1 MLGMRHHDDAMS
13 GCIYRSRLAGREI
26 EGARR
31 VALTGGGLRIWLRGV
46 AFAAA
51 GVAASGCSMMP
62 DMSEFRLPNRNS
74 FLPAST
80 AAYVGPVSRTGPV
93 GPGDLVDGQGSCS
106 GAGNGAEATAGVQRG
121 VGLEMTECEVVRAL
135 GPPQSAQIGDE
146 GNGVR
151 SSVLTYRSGDR
162 PGVYRFSGGRLKII
176 EQGDEPLPAAKKPPA
191 KKPKSA

>member
-1 MLGMRHHDDAMS
+1 M
-13 GCIYRSRLAGREI
+13 
-26 EGARR
+26 
-31 VALTGGGLRIWLRGV
+31 ALTGGGLRAWLRGV

-51 GVAASGCSMMP
+51 AVAASGCSVMP

-74 FLPAST
+74 FLPSST
-80 AAYVGPVSRTGPV
+80 AAYVGPVSKTGPV
-93 GPGDLVDGQGSCS
+93 GAADLVDGQGSCS
-106 GAGNGAEATAGVQRG
+106 GSGAEATAGVPRG

-151 SSVLTYRSGDR
+151 SSVLAYRSGDR
-162 PGVYRFSGGRLKII
+162 PGVYRFSAGRLKTI